1 MILMHSGNV
10 PEPNIPSSKTLNNR
24 GGDLQFSLPP
34 PSPFLPFARVAK
46 LIWGF
51 CGCWV
56 RADQRWTEKGTTC
69 VGGPAYV
76 GRSVGRSLGGCGLPL
91 LSPSYCP
98 SQASLTTK
106 ATVWN
111 GIGELG
117 SRLASIPPS
126 FRRREGGGRKW
137 ALLSRRL
144 RRAKPPPLPLHPH
157 PALLGWKEEQ
167 DEQRKF
173 SRLLAPLC
181 SSPPSLL
188 TQPVFDC
195 GGSCFRF

>member
-1 MILMHSGNV
+1 MNNDLLSHLHRKTKVPALSPTMRMTRKFALRMKATRPLPSAMVSLLLAMVGLLTGESVKKYICLYFMILMHSGNV

-76 GRSVGRSLGGCGLPL
+76 GPSVGRSLGGCGLPL
-91 LSPSYCP
+91 LLPAIVP
-98 SQASLTTK
+98 
-106 ATVWN
+106 
-111 GIGELG
+111 
-117 SRLASIPPS
+117 
-126 FRRREGGGRKW
+126 RK
-137 ALLSRRL
+137 L
-144 RRAKPPPLPLHPH
+144 R
-157 PALLGWKEEQ
+157 
-167 DEQRKF
+167 
-173 SRLLAPLC
+173 
-181 SSPPSLL
+181 
-188 TQPVFDC
+188 
-195 GGSCFRF
+195 